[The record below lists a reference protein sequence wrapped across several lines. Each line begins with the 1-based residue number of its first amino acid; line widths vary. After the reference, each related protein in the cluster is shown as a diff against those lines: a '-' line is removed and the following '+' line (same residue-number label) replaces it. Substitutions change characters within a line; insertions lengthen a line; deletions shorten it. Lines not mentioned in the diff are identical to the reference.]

1 MVPEEMEEVLLKL
14 AEVPVHKGVAVNC
27 AVGLGNTVTVLLAEA
42 ARRIHPQDPALLDFA
57 LFGLGEEATRTG
69 RSPKEVLQR
78 LSPSREGP
86 EKARFGE

>member
-1 MVPEEMEEVLLKL
+1 
-14 AEVPVHKGVAVNC
+14 
-27 AVGLGNTVTVLLAEA
+27 
-42 ARRIHPQDPALLDFA
+42 LLDFA